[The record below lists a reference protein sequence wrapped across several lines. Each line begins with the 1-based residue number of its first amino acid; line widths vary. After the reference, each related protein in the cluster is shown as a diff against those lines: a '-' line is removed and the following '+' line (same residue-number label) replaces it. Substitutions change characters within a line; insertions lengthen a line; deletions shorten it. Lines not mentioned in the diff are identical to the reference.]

1 MTNALTIFNQLR
13 PHTIGYDNIFD
24 HFNDMFESSELQ
36 TNYPPYD
43 IIKNSDTKYDIQ
55 VALAGYSKSDIIVEV
70 KDNTLSIK
78 SVKKD
83 VDDKIEVLHK
93 GIARRYFERHFTIS
107 DDVKVNS
114 AELKNGLL
122 VVSLERVIPE
132 HKKPRT
138 ITIK

>member
-24 HFNDMFESSELQ
+24 HFKDMFESSELQ

-55 VALAGYSKSDIIVEV
+55 VALAGYSKNDIIVEV

-78 SVKKD
+78 SVKKN

-107 DDVKVNS
+107 DDVKVNG

>member
-24 HFNDMFESSELQ
+24 HFKDMFESPELQ

-43 IIKNSDTKYDIQ
+43 ITKNSDTKYDIQ
-55 VALAGYSKSDIIVEV
+55 IALAGYSKNDIIVEV

-107 DDVKVNS
+107 DDVKVNG